1 MWGTV
6 CPDNQLLINS
16 SDNISSVIMELLRDV
31 LRSFNTRAIEENTNW
46 RTKNREWKRNFS

>member
-31 LRSFNTRAIEENTNW
+31 LRSFNTRAIEENTN
-46 RTKNREWKRNFS
+46 